1 MHFAQLLLL
10 IGNFGAINDTLV
22 LLHATA
28 VKLAGKHVKRW
39 EQIWCMHGIC
49 PGWAQ
54 GRQLSPLG
62 YDAKGGSVLTCAIVR
77 FSTIVNVECQYY
89 N

>member
-10 IGNFGAINDTLV
+10 IGNLGAIDDTLV

-39 EQIWCMHGIC
+39 EQIWSMHGIC

-62 YDAKGGSVLTCAIVR
+62 YDAKGAA
-77 FSTIVNVECQYY
+77 Y
-89 N
+89 